1 MIYKPENGCMWDPS
15 VLYHDGYYYMVSMY
29 KQDADK
35 KDNFMWMAKSED
47 GVHWESIGPV
57 LEDTCGVCKMY
68 IYEADDKVVIN
79 FGSFS
84 DPGRCNNDTL
94 RFYVSQD
101 MVNWRFVGENH
112 PDAKWY
118 KTTGRWDHMYV
129 YKENNVYYGY
139 PVATPLPELCSA
151 WGLCK
156 AQEEA

>member
-1 MIYKPENGCMWDPS
+1 
-15 VLYHDGYYYMVSMY
+15 
-29 KQDADK
+29 
-35 KDNFMWMAKSED
+35 MWMAKSED

-112 PDAKWY
+112 PDANGTKLQAVGIICMCIK
-118 KTTGRWDHMYV
+118 KTMYITAILWLRLFLSFALPGVCAKAVTGTI
-129 YKENNVYYGY
+129 GY
-139 PVATPLPELCSA
+139 AVLL
-151 WGLCK
+151 L
-156 AQEEA
+156 